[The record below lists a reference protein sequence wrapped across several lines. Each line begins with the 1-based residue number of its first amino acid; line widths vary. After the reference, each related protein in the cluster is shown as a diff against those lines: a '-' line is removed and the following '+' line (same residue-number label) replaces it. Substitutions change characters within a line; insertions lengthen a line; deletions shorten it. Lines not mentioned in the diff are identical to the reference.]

1 MGFIYIKALKFFRQL
16 TCELHDRHFA
26 GDASLRLP
34 ALNALNRRGTDRFPV
49 QAVLRQHLVPP
60 FPDGLRPAQL
70 IPEGGNEQLLH
81 GLRRRQVLL
90 PQARFQPWG
99 TFHLQLSHTTKQV
112 RHGRFIPV
120 FKPAILFRFTQ
131 DQPQSAFIARLTI
144 AAEGGSAALAA
155 AGLAVHHMRIAP
167 VRMLRQVKHILQR
180 IVRLRNAAQEPIRLL
195 RRITVNFRKLVSQ
208 VPGAH
213 TVRCGELHHGFFSQR
228 RSVQAE
234 QAQGQPDRKPS
245 FHLIFL
251 LLNAGQPLPSPPSS
265 PLAVSEGIR

>member
-1 MGFIYIKALKFFRQL
+1 M

-90 PQARFQPWG
+90 GQTRFQPG
-99 TFHLQLSHTTKQV
+99 RAAKLPLGHLIVQR
-112 RHGRFIPV
+112 RHGRFCPV
-120 FKPAILFRFTQ
+120 FKPVFFRRPLQ
-131 DQPQSAFIARLTI
+131 DRPQPALIARLICT
-144 AAEGGSAALAA
+144 AEGRQIVLTH
-155 AGLAVHHMRIAP
+155 AVLSVQYVGIAP
-167 VRMLRQVKHILQR
+167 VRMLCRVKHIFQR
-180 IVRLRNAAQEPIRLL
+180 TFRFGNAAQELVGLLL
-195 RRITVNFRKLVSQ
+195 RVAVDFRQPGSQ
-208 VPGAH
+208 LHDIHPA
-213 TVRCGELHHGFFSQR
+213 RLCELHHGFFSQR
-228 RSVQAE
+228 RPVQAE
-234 QAQGQPDRKPS
+234 QTQGQPDRKPS

-265 PLAVSEGIR
+265 PSAFSEGIR